1 MRSAAVIPALAL
13 VGSGAIAVAARESM
27 RAAASSSRRGSTS
40 SSSLTAGRLGC
51 IPSASMGTKKP
62 SREVLL
68 PGTLDMLILKSLTR
82 GVMHGYGIAEHIQ
95 QLSED
100 VLKVEEGTL
109 YPALQR
115 LQLQGLIASDW
126 GHSLNNRR
134 ARFYRLTRAGRK
146 QLETS
151 ESSFS
156 RLLTAIGR
164 VMKPVK
170 A

>member
-1 MRSAAVIPALAL
+1 M
-13 VGSGAIAVAARESM
+13 GAKKTEREM
-27 RAAASSSRRGSTS
+27 
-40 SSSLTAGRLGC
+40 
-51 IPSASMGTKKP
+51 
-62 SREVLL
+62 LL

-115 LQLQGLIASDW
+115 LMVQKLVASEW
-126 GHSLNNRR
+126 GHSVNNRR
-134 ARFYRLTRAGRK
+134 ARYYRLTPEGRRRLERA
-146 QLETS
+146 
-151 ESSFS
+151 ESSFT
-156 RLLTAIGR
+156 RLLSAIAR